1 MFLRNFGL
9 WVKSRNSERRSGS
22 RELAC
27 FHCRLLRLG
36 QVPENSLAS
45 TAAFFDSAV
54 HAWALWRSAP
64 GLAPVAAA
72 VGPCALSVGGRAP
85 KVPAARAG
93 ASAGCRRSGAEGPRS
108 SRQGQRWW
116 PPRGAARA
124 VAPWSAR
131 RQLRVLR
138 AGDLAR
144 ARAQHDDG
152 GNGEGGGTVEWKWD
166 GVHLV

>member
-54 HAWALWRSAP
+54 HAWALWRCAP
-64 GLAPVAAA
+64 GPAPAVAA
-72 VGPCALSVGGRAP
+72 VGPCASSVGGRAP
-85 KVPAARAG
+85 KVPVAPARASAGGRRGGAARAG
-93 ASAGCRRSGAEGPRS
+93 APS
-108 SRQGQRWW
+108 S
-116 PPRGAARA
+116 
-124 VAPWSAR
+124 SR

-144 ARAQHDDG
+144 AGGRAQHCDG
-152 GNGEGGGTVEWKWD
+152 GNGEGGGTVGWKLD
-166 GVHLV
+166 GAYLL